1 MGKRERGYF
10 LSRSAMVS
18 DFGAVGRSRMT
29 PRGRREKEGESLLSL
44 EEEGKEE
51 ISSAFMQELM
61 RRVERGVVLH
71 GEGQAGLALGGG
83 ELFAGGVKAKLGR
96 WGFVTGKRR

>member
-1 MGKRERGYF
+1 MGKRERVLLVQVRDGF
-10 LSRSAMVS
+10 RLGSRGQVA
-18 DFGAVGRSRMT
+18 DDAARQKREGGRVVT
-29 PRGRREKEGESLLSL
+29 LLGGRREGGEEVLV
-44 EEEGKEE
+44 
-51 ISSAFMQELM
+51 